1 MSQNLNQLG
10 QEFVELLR
18 QNAIEAGRE
27 LTSDL
32 TEVKDY
38 AAARMQH
45 LSTIVGEPGFR
56 EALIAE
62 RDNVALKAAGRAINR
77 ADAFDARIL
86 GVVEGA
92 LAIGSRALASLIPG

>member
-1 MSQNLNQLG
+1 MDTMNQLG

-18 QNAIEAGRE
+18 TNAVESGRE
-27 LTSDL
+27 LITDL
-32 TEVKDY
+32 NEVKDY
-38 AAARMQH
+38 AAARMAH
-45 LSTIVGEPGFR
+45 LSTIVAQPGFR

-86 GVVEGA
+86 AITEGA
-92 LAIGSRALASLIPG
+92 LAIGSRALAALIPG

>member
-1 MSQNLNQLG
+1 MDTMNQLG

-18 QNAIEAGRE
+18 TNAVESGRE
-27 LTSDL
+27 LVTDL
-32 TEVKDY
+32 NEVKDY

-45 LSTIVGEPGFR
+45 LSAIIAQQGFR
-56 EALIAE
+56 EALVAE

-86 GVVEGA
+86 AITEGA
-92 LAIGSRALASLIPG
+92 LAIGARALTARPPG